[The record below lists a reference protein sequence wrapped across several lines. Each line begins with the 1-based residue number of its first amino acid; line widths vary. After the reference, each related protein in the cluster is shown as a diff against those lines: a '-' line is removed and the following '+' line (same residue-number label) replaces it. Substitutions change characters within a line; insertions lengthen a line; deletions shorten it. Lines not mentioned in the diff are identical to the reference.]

1 MLSFEYM
8 RQYLDNIK
16 QYGKTIDDVIN
27 EMEADIE
34 RFSREIEKGNNVEA
48 FTKEREMFI
57 SNLHSW
63 YRYKQFMKL

>member
-8 RQYLDNIK
+8 RQYLDDIK

-27 EMEADIE
+27 EMETDIE
-34 RFSREIEKGNNVEA
+34 RFTREIEKGNNIEA
-48 FTKEREMFI
+48 FIKEREMFI

-63 YRYKQFMKL
+63 YKYKQFMKL